1 MAVNFF
7 DNFSIQTDKP
17 IDIRHIVNCKSDL
30 TNSASFTN
38 GLYAYKGMIVTVLDD
53 SNLCNNSG
61 SVQTYVLT
69 SNKSGYTIE
78 TNWRKFSVGA
88 NYLNYLEDVTI
99 SNPTNGEIL
108 VYNLTSQKWENA
120 GPVVKT
126 ITQYSGTDKT
136 GFTVLKTDGTSEFI
150 VIDERDDTVVFATE
164 TEAGIVEIS
173 TLDDIRNSNDSGES
187 GAIVV
192 TKASDVYQFVIENIK
207 LVYPPPEFPISAGT
221 IGTWSYDD
229 RYMYVCL
236 PNGTAGTSEHIWR
249 RSRLDVW

>member
-17 IDIRHIVNCKSDL
+17 IDVRHTVATKADL

-38 GLYAYKGMIVTVLDD
+38 GLYAYRGMIVTVLEDES
-53 SNLCNNSG
+53 SNS

-69 SNKSGYTIE
+69 SDKSGYTTE

-88 NYLNYLEDVTI
+88 NYLSYLEDVTI
-99 SNPTNGEIL
+99 SSPSNGDVL
-108 VYNLTSQKWENA
+108 VYNSTDQEWKNVGA
-120 GPVVKT
+120 VVET
-126 ITQYSGTDKT
+126 ITEYSGTDKA
-136 GFTVLKTDGTSEFI
+136 GFTVLKTDGTSQFI
-150 VIDERDDTVVFATE
+150 VIDEIDDTIAFATE
-164 TEAGIVEIS
+164 TSAGIVEIS
-173 TLDDIRNSNDSGES
+173 TLNDIRNANDNGES
-187 GAIVV
+187 GATIV

-207 LVYPPPEFPISAGT
+207 LVYPPPEFPSSPGS

-236 PNGTAGTSEHIWR
+236 PDGTAGTSDHIWR
-249 RSRLDVW
+249 RTRLDVW

>member
-17 IDIRHIVNCKSDL
+17 IDVRHTVATKADL
-30 TNSASFTN
+30 YANESYSN

-53 SNLCNNSG
+53 DGNG
-61 SVQTYVLT
+61 KVQTYVLT
-69 SNKSGYTIE
+69 TDKEHYNLE
-78 TNWRKFSVGA
+78 TSWQKFSVGA
-88 NYLNYLEDVTI
+88 SYLKFLEDVTI
-99 SNPTNGEIL
+99 SSPTNGQVLIYDSSE
-108 VYNLTSQKWENA
+108 SKWKNA
-120 GPVVKT
+120 GPVVDT
-126 ITQYSGTDKT
+126 ITAYSGTDKA

-150 VIDERDDTVVFATE
+150 VIDEIDDTIAFATE
-164 TEAGIVEIS
+164 NTAGTVEIS
-173 TLDDIRNSNDSGES
+173 NIDDIRNSNDTGDS
-187 GAIVV
+187 GATIV

-207 LVYPPPEFPISAGT
+207 LVYPPPEFPDSAGK

-249 RSRLDVW
+249 RTRLDIW

>member
-17 IDIRHIVNCKSDL
+17 IDVRHTVATKADL

-38 GLYAYKGMIVTVLDD
+38 GLYAYKGMIVTVLEDES
-53 SNLCNNSG
+53 SND

-69 SNKSGYTIE
+69 SNKSGYTTE

-88 NYLNYLEDVTI
+88 NYLSYLEDVTLSSPSEGDVLI
-99 SNPTNGEIL
+99 YDSTDQ
-108 VYNLTSQKWENA
+108 VWKNL
-120 GPVVKT
+120 GPVVET
-126 ITQYSGTDKT
+126 ITEYSGSDKA
-136 GFTVLKTDGTSEFI
+136 GFTVLKTDGTSQFI
-150 VIDERDDTVVFATE
+150 VVNEIDDT
-164 TEAGIVEIS
+164 
-173 TLDDIRNSNDSGES
+173 IRNGNDTGDS

-192 TKASDVYQFVIENIK
+192 TKASDVKQYVLENIK
-207 LVYPPPEFPISAGT
+207 LVYPPPQIPTSPGN

-236 PNGTAGTSEHIWR
+236 PDGTAGTSEHIWR
-249 RSRLDVW
+249 RTRLDVW